1 MRGGRGGGG
10 RRKGKDRGDKRA
22 RARGLNGGRGTCVL
36 TEREEKNR
44 GEKKEGYSRE
54 NGREKKEERCRQEEE
69 QRKVKPNK
77 DKTLKKGRRGRS
89 ERGDKSSRD
98 GGIKGGTRDS
108 GMELLRSLGV
118 SPSSIFRRPHKRPFP
133 GLSLSAISLRGA
145 RFSLSSQ

>member
-1 MRGGRGGGG
+1 MCVNREGR
-10 RRKGKDRGDKRA
+10 K
-22 RARGLNGGRGTCVL
+22 
-36 TEREEKNR
+36 KNR

-77 DKTLKKGRRGRS
+77 DKTLKKDRRGRS

>member
-1 MRGGRGGGG
+1 MCVNREGR
-10 RRKGKDRGDKRA
+10 K
-22 RARGLNGGRGTCVL
+22 
-36 TEREEKNR
+36 KNR

-77 DKTLKKGRRGRS
+77 DKTLKKDRRGRS

-118 SPSSIFRRPHKRPFP
+118 SPSSIFRRPAHASVSRP
-133 GLSLSAISLRGA
+133 LIISDKPSRGQVFIIESITREKKQA
-145 RFSLSSQ
+145 NGAHRHEAA